1 MKKKS
6 MDGAKHG
13 TVIKT
18 RKTKNKQMGKFTEQA
33 KQALKQS
40 KKRRKARSL
49 RVEAAL
55 ISLCGWAALWS
66 CGGNSQRSNHD
77 GCHRRFTLM
86 SCLWQPIHR
95 ENMVE
100 VEPADEEQKV
110 QRLLADPDAVKF
122 DLPLQPTS
130 PNWISLVSDSITIPF
145 SIVQR
150 PSVT

>member
-1 MKKKS
+1 
-6 MDGAKHG
+6 
-13 TVIKT
+13 
-18 RKTKNKQMGKFTEQA
+18 
-33 KQALKQS
+33 
-40 KKRRKARSL
+40 
-49 RVEAAL
+49 
-55 ISLCGWAALWS
+55 
-66 CGGNSQRSNHD
+66 
-77 GCHRRFTLM
+77 
-86 SCLWQPIHR
+86 
-95 ENMVE
+95 MVE